1 MTIPATPA
9 SWAGIT
15 QQHAALDAALRAY
28 KAAPNPLTLLRL
40 NQSAIPLLNTAEKQT
55 WRPVPDTA
63 TEGTTLPCDFAA
75 IRVVCDRRLEWPDI
89 GRLTGCV
96 AYALKATL
104 AGEELGEPSV
114 EFACS
119 PGGNVA
125 FTVVEFAYDASRSIR
140 TEPDPIEAF
149 RIAREYL
156 LNGGTPVRTT
166 NREGPGT
173 QGTRLVEG
181 LSAPCAVTFYVR

>member
-1 MTIPATPA
+1 MTTLYLT
-9 SWAGIT
+9 SDLVR
-15 QQHAALDAALRAY
+15 QFDAAAQAY
-28 KAAPNPLTLLRL
+28 KAAPDALRLLRL
-40 NQSAIPLLNTAEKQT
+40 NQSAIPLLNAAQETP
-55 WRPVPDTA
+55 WRAAPDGMT
-63 TEGTTLPCDFAA
+63 GDTLLACDFSA
-75 IRVVCDRRLEWPDI
+75 IRVVCDRRLDLPDI
-89 GRLTGCV
+89 ERLTGCL

-119 PGGNVA
+119 PGGSVA
-125 FTVVEFAYDASRSIR
+125 FTVVEFAYDAARSIR

-156 LNGGTPVRTT
+156 QSGGTPVRTT

-181 LSAPCAVTFYVR
+181 LSVPCTVTFYVR

>member
-1 MTIPATPA
+1 MTTLYLTSDLIR
-9 SWAGIT
+9 
-15 QQHAALDAALRAY
+15 QFDAAAQAY
-28 KAAPNPLTLLRL
+28 KAAPDARTLLRL
-40 NQSAIPLLNTAEKQT
+40 HQCALPLLLNAAPQETP
-55 WRPVPDTA
+55 WRRVPDGTA
-63 TEGTTLPCDFAA
+63 TGDSLLLACDFTA
-75 IRVVCDRRLEWPDI
+75 IRVVCDRRLDWPDI
-89 GRLTGCV
+89 GRLAGCL

-104 AGEELGEPSV
+104 AGEELGEPAV

-119 PGGNVA
+119 PAGGSLA

-149 RIAREYL
+149 RVAREYL
-156 LNGGTPVRTT
+156 LSGGTPVRTT

-181 LSAPCAVTFYVR
+181 LFSPCSLTFYVR

>member
-1 MTIPATPA
+1 MTTLSLA
-9 SWAGIT
+9 SDLLK
-15 QQHAALDAALRAY
+15 QFDEAARAY
-28 KAAPNPLTLLRL
+28 KSAPDARTLLRL
-40 NQSAIPLLNTAEKQT
+40 HQSAIPILNAAQETP
-55 WRPVPDTA
+55 WRPVPD
-63 TEGTTLPCDFAA
+63 GTTGSTLLACDFAA
-75 IRVVCDRRLEWPDI
+75 IRVVCDRRLALPDI
-89 GRLTGCV
+89 GRLAGCL

-119 PGGNVA
+119 PGGSVA

-149 RIAREYL
+149 RMAREYAL
-156 LNGGTPVRTT
+156 TGGTPVRTT

-181 LSAPCAVTFYVR
+181 LSAPCATTFYVR

>member
-1 MTIPATPA
+1 MTTLYLT
-9 SWAGIT
+9 SDLVK
-15 QQHAALDAALRAY
+15 QFDAAAQAY
-28 KAAPNPLTLLRL
+28 KAAPDALSLLRL
-40 NQSAIPLLNTAEKQT
+40 NQSAIPLVNAAQETP
-55 WRPVPDTA
+55 WRLVPD
-63 TEGTTLPCDFAA
+63 GTTGATLLACDFAA
-75 IRVVCDRRLEWPDI
+75 IRIVCDRRLEWPNI
-89 GRLTGCV
+89 GRLAGCL

-119 PGGNVA
+119 PGGLVA
-125 FTVVEFAYDASRSIR
+125 FTVVEFAYDASRSIQ

-149 RIAREYL
+149 RTAREYL

-181 LSAPCAVTFYVR
+181 LSVPCALTFYVR